1 MAGFLNEKSPALLS
15 LWDETLGLPDWRTH
29 ELSDSR
35 TAELTGW
42 LAIFELIVYRL
53 VFGEPQHMFSV
64 FSISNKTTM
73 IIQIV
78 LLYTFGVFNKTQ

>member
-1 MAGFLNEKSPALLS
+1 MKKAQPCLGSETRLS
-15 LWDETLGLPDWRTH
+15 DCQTDGLTNFQTLGLPNW
-29 ELSDSR
+29 L
-35 TAELTGW
+35 AGW

-53 VFGEPQHMFSV
+53 VFGEPQHMFLV